1 MRRFIFRLSVVLILL
16 SVMSPIFS
24 SPNSYADAYNP
35 FSDACSNA
43 PTGTSAPSACQAD
56 GTTNPVSGK
65 DGMIFKAINIFS
77 FIIGVAS
84 VIMIIFGSLKYVLA
98 GGDSKNVGTA
108 KSTITYAVIGIVVFL
123 LSRGIIAFV
132 INKL

>member
-1 MRRFIFRLSVVLILL
+1 MTPV
-16 SVMSPIFS
+16 FS
-24 SPNSYADAYNP
+24 SPISHADAYDP

-123 LSRGIIAFV
+123 LSRGIITFV

>member
-123 LSRGIIAFV
+123 LSRGILAFV